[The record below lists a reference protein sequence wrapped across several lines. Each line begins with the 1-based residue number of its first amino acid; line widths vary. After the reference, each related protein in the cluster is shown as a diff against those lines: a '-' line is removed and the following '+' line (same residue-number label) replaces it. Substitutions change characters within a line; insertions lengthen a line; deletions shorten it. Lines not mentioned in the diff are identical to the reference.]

1 MGISKWN
8 GGRVAHAAA
17 AKIILGS
24 PFFERQMDMAVKTA
38 RQELMQR
45 LMIIMMLLVFGGFG
59 AGVFG
64 VVLVQ
69 LVHGEEYRVIAENN
83 QLRDTEISAE
93 RGVIYDCNMKVLA
106 KSASA
111 YKIYVK
117 PNLIGD
123 DENVRTKIVERLA
136 EILGMSEEKVR
147 NKTLYTD
154 KNYIVIKS
162 KVETEQKEAV
172 SSFMDETVQAI
183 SAETGKLANISI
195 GRFIGIDPDVKRY
208 YPYSNFAAS
217 VIGFTGSDDVGLSGL
232 ELEYSSVLTGTPGR
246 IITAQNGGLNSNSM
260 PIEYESI
267 YDAKQGTSLV
277 LTIDEVIQRYLEKSL
292 EQVYIDANAAG
303 AYGIVMDVDTG
314 AVLAMANEGDYDLND
329 PFAISNGEKQAEI
342 DKITDSDKK
351 FTALQSAQYAQWRN
365 RAISDTYEPG
375 SVFKIFTLSAAL
387 EEKVVSPSTT
397 FTCTGSI
404 QIANRRMSCWRHA
417 GHGTQDLTK
426 GLMNSCNP
434 FFITIG
440 QRLGQEKFYK
450 YFNAFGFTEETGIDL
465 PAEAKPV
472 AGVTYHPLETMSIVN
487 LASESFG
494 QSFQISPIQMI
505 TAISSIANGGK
516 LMTPYVVAKTLDE
529 DGNVISEAKPTAR
542 RQVISEST
550 AKTVAGM
557 MEQVVIGGTG
567 KNGYVAGYR
576 VAGKTGTSE
585 KLSSTDE
592 NGQEHYVASFG
603 CFAPANDAKIAVLIV
618 IDDPQGQI
626 NGGQIAAPVAAE
638 VIENTMVYLNV
649 EPQYTEEELAAL
661 DTEAPNLV
669 GMSVESAKTQL
680 TGEGYMVKVV
690 GEGNSVTS
698 QIPAYKQSLP
708 KNGII
713 ILYTEKDVTSKKV
726 TVPDLTKLTITQAN
740 KKAVDAGFNIKISG
754 NTLNSSE
761 LVSYKQSETAGS
773 ELEYGTTITV
783 YFKSNSGVNEVE
795 Q

>member
-1 MGISKWN
+1 M
-8 GGRVAHAAA
+8 A
-17 AKIILGS
+17 AKSYFMSRKSILRS
-24 PFFERQMDMAVKTA
+24 PFFERQMNMAVKTA
-38 RQELMQR
+38 RQELMRR
-45 LMIIMMLLVFGGFG
+45 LMVVLILLVIGGFG
-59 AGVFG
+59 ASIFG

-69 LVHGEEYRVIAENN
+69 LVHGEEYRAVAENN
-83 QLRDTEISAE
+83 QLRDTVISAE

-117 PNLIGD
+117 PNLIGK
-123 DENVRTKIVERLA
+123 DENVRKRIVERLA
-136 EILGMSEEKVR
+136 EILDMTEEKVR

-162 KVETEQKEAV
+162 KVETEQKEKV
-172 SSFMDETVQAI
+172 SEFMDETVRAI
-183 SAETGKLANISI
+183 SAQTGKPADIPI
-195 GRFIGIDPDVKRY
+195 GRYIGIDPDVKRY

-232 ELEYSSVLTGTPGR
+232 ELEYNSTLTGTPGR

-292 EQVYIDANAAG
+292 TQAYIDANAQA
-303 AYGIVMDVDTG
+303 AYGIVMDVKTG
-314 AVLAMANEGDYDLND
+314 AILAMANEGDFDLNN
-329 PFAISNGEKQAEI
+329 PFEISNPEVKKKIDEIKDKDEKYN
-342 DKITDSDKK
+342 
-351 FTALQSAQYAQWRN
+351 ALQSAQYSQWRN
-365 RAISDTYEPG
+365 RAISDSYEPG
-375 SVFKIFTLSAAL
+375 SVFKLFTLSAAL
-387 EEKVVSPSTT
+387 EEKVVTPETKY
-397 FTCTGSI
+397 TCVGSI
-404 QIANRRMSCWRHA
+404 RVANRRISCWRHA
-417 GHGTQDLTK
+417 GHGTQDLTH

-434 FFITIG
+434 FFITVG
-440 QRLGQEKFYK
+440 QSLGQEKFFK
-450 YFNAFGFTEETGIDL
+450 YFEAFGFTERTGIDL

-487 LASESFG
+487 LASSSFG
-494 QSFQISPIQMI
+494 QSFQITPIQMI
-505 TAISSIANGGK
+505 NAIAAIGNGGK
-516 LMTPYVVAKTLDE
+516 LMKPYVVAKTLDE
-529 DGNVISEAKPTAR
+529 KGNVISETKPTIR

-557 MEQVVIGGTG
+557 MEQVVMGGTG

-585 KLSSTDE
+585 KLSLRDE
-592 NGQEHYVASFG
+592 NGNKHYVASFG
-603 CFAPANDAKIAVLIV
+603 CFAPANDARIAILIA
-618 IDDPQGQI
+618 IDDPKGQI

-638 VIENTMVYLNV
+638 VIQNTMVYLNV
-649 EPQYTEEELAAL
+649 EPQYTEEELAKL
-661 DTEAPNLV
+661 DTQAPNLV
-669 GMSVESAKTQL
+669 GMSVDSARKQL
-680 TGEGYMVKVV
+680 TDEGYTVKVI
-690 GEGNSVTS
+690 GSGKSVTS

-708 KNGII
+708 KNGIV
-713 ILYTEKDVTSKKV
+713 ILYTEEQVKTKKAI
-726 TVPDLTKLTITQAN
+726 VPDLSGLTITGAN
-740 KKAVDAGFNIKISG
+740 QKAINSGFNIKISG

-761 LVSYKQSETAGS
+761 LISYKQSEAPNT

-783 YFKSNSGVNEVE
+783 YFKSNSGVNEIE